1 MSSDWDRVPSG
12 AGFDSW
18 NDLKLAA
25 DERAE
30 EITAELEAKRAERDA
45 KFAAEMKR
53 KELEWAQTLRRR
65 LAMKPME
72 PEKGKVMGGMLV
84 MKQLPEIR
92 PHDGGA
98 SQGFGG
104 GDQTESPARNRQK
117 AQQEMVKT
125 PADQGTKANE
135 KRKRGKQPVNG
146 H

>member
-1 MSSDWDRVPSG
+1 MSSDWDRVPSD

-25 DERAE
+25 DERAK
-30 EITAELEAKRAERDA
+30 EITAELEAKRAQRDA
-45 KFAAEMKR
+45 RFAAEMER

-72 PEKGKVMGGMLV
+72 PENGKAMGGML
-84 MKQLPEIR
+84 PEMR

-104 GDQTESPARNRQK
+104 GDQSESPARNGQK
-117 AQQEMVKT
+117 AQQEMVKM